1 MMGIGMPISQASAP
15 FMGVLLMVDCRNNAG
30 SGGPVPCRQFT
41 VESLEVEPFQWLA
54 SGGRAASGLPA

>member
-41 VESLEVEPFQWLA
+41 GESLEVEPFQWLA
-54 SGGRAASGLPA
+54 HRR